1 MLISYNASDI
11 PSADTLRIGLRYSP
25 RGCGCL
31 PLGTIGVYSW
41 GTLRSTP
48 GERDG
53 LPQGEALVYPK
64 SVF

>member
-1 MLISYNASDI
+1 M
-11 PSADTLRIGLRYSP
+11 PPTSP
-25 RGCGCL
+25 RQI
-31 PLGTIGVYSW
+31 PLGLVSVIPQGVVVVYPW

-48 GERDG
+48 GERDS